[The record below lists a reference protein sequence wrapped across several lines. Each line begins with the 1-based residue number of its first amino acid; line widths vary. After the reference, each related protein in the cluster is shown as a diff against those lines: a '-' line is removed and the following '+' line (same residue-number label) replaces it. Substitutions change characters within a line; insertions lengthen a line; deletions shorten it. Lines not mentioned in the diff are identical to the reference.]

1 MSIDT
6 IICDWNGT
14 LIEYPDERPV
24 LEGIARDVFRASFPF
39 HPFRMARILKARREL
54 EELYI
59 RGRSNAEADFIRALF
74 RIYNERIIEGVPVS
88 VILRSIE
95 KYARKPQ
102 TQAKLEHRVLRPI
115 RECHQAG
122 KTTGIFSAGYGY
134 GIERILAV
142 AGYADC
148 FDFIEADKLKENRGE
163 ATGFGLDIYKRK
175 PEFLLKLLQDKN
187 LDANKTAYMGDS
199 EDDEGCFEIVGYPVA
214 AFLAPDELKQRFA
227 QKYKAFVPEDEKD
240 LADFLRRK

>member
-1 MSIDT
+1 MSPDF

-24 LEGIARDVFRASFPF
+24 LENTARDVFKASFPF
-39 HPFRMARILKARREL
+39 HPLRMARIFRARREL
-54 EELYI
+54 EELYR

-95 KYARKPQ
+95 KYARKWQ
-102 TQAKLEHRVLRPI
+102 TQAKLEYRVLRPI

-122 KTTGIFSAGYGY
+122 KSTGIFSAGYGH
-134 GIERILAV
+134 GIERILA
-142 AGYADC
+142 AGGYAEC
-148 FDFIEADKLKENRGE
+148 FDFIEADKLKANRGE
-163 ATGFGLDIYKRK
+163 AIGFGLDIYKKK
-175 PEFLLKLLQDKN
+175 PQFLLKLLKDKDM
-187 LDANKTAYMGDS
+187 DAGKVAYLGDS

-214 AFLAPDELKQRFA
+214 AFLTPDELKQKFA
-227 QKYKAFVPEDEKD
+227 LKYKAFVPKDEQD
-240 LADFLRRK
+240 LTNFLSCK

>member
-1 MSIDT
+1 MSPDI

-24 LEGIARDVFRASFPF
+24 LENTARDVFRASFPF
-39 HPFRMARILKARREL
+39 HPFRMARIFRARKEL
-54 EELYI
+54 EELYQ

-95 KYARKPQ
+95 RYARKRQ
-102 TQAKLEHRVLRPI
+102 TQSKLEHRVLRPI
-115 RECHQAG
+115 RACHQAG

-142 AGYADC
+142 AGYADR
-148 FDFIEADKLKENRGE
+148 FDFIEADKLKSNRGE
-163 ATGFGLDIYKRK
+163 AIGFGLDIYKRK
-175 PEFLLKLLQDKN
+175 PELLSKLLSDRN
-187 LDANKTAYMGDS
+187 IDARKVAYLGDS
-199 EDDEGCFEIVGYPVA
+199 EDDAGCFEIVGYPII
-214 AFLAPDELKQRFA
+214 AFLATHELKQKFA
-227 QKYKAFVPEDEKD
+227 PKYKAFVPKDEKE
-240 LADFLRRK
+240 LADFLISK